1 MIDVLSNI
9 ADELESVAV
18 ECADLTWPSFVCQRK
33 FENAVSAT
41 VDRINRDLVAHNL
54 MLVKQWATYD
64 NTITIV
70 YYLEHIESR
79 KVLAEIKVYGTLAG
93 RTLASRIPQLR
104 HNVYVIRVA
113 LVVLVIRS
121 AKLPKKVHLSE
132 FLP

>member
-1 MIDVLSNI
+1 MIGVLSNI

-41 VDRINRDLVAHNL
+41 VDRINRDLAAHNL

-79 KVLAEIKVYGTLAG
+79 KVLAEIKVYGTLAD
-93 RTLASRIPQLR
+93 RIPQLR